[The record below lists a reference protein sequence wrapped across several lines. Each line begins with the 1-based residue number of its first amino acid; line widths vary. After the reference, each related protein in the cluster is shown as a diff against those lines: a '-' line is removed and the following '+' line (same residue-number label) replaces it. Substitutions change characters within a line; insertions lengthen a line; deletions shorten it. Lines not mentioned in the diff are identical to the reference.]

1 MITDSLSDLEIL
13 TLTIYGEARG
23 EPIEGQIAVGCVI
36 RNRTNGK
43 GFSQVCLAPKQFSC
57 WNEHDSNRVILE
69 KIAQKMIAGQVLND
83 NMLDQISWV
92 AKGIINNLIID
103 NTHGA
108 KNYLTRKL
116 FINNPPS
123 WAQNLKN
130 EPLVIGRQLFF
141 NA

>member
-1 MITDSLSDLEIL
+1 MIESLSDLQIL
-13 TLTIYGEARG
+13 ALTIYGEARG

-43 GFSQVCLAPKQFSC
+43 GFSQICLAPKQFSC
-57 WNEHDSNRVILE
+57 WNKSDPNRIILE
-69 KIAQKMIAGQVLND
+69 EIAQKLITKKIIQDTMF
-83 NMLDQISWV
+83 DQINWI
-92 AKGIINNLIID
+92 AKGIINDLIID

-123 WAQNLKN
+123 WAQNVKD
-130 EPLVIGRQLFF
+130 EPLTIGKQVFF